1 MRRCR
6 GAKGR
11 FKRCGSGGGRRRRKH
26 SRASSKGRH
35 CRFGVNKRTKRCL
48 KRRRARKR

>member
-6 GAKGR
+6 GTKGR
-11 FKRCGSGGGRRRRKH
+11 FKRCGSGGGRKRRR
-26 SRASSKGRH
+26 SSKASGRH

-48 KRRRARKR
+48 KRKRARR